1 MILLLSK
8 AKMLRSRR
16 KRWVGHVSRFRGK
29 IHEKFWMEKLMERD
43 HLQDLGGRLVQKF
56 VWN

>member
-16 KRWVGHVSRFRGK
+16 KRWVGHVSSFRGK
-29 IHEKFWMEKLMERD
+29 IHEKLWMENLMEKG
-43 HLQDLGGRLVQKF
+43 HLQDIDGKLVQKF
-56 VWN
+56 VWS